1 MGKTQIA
8 RGKPGFVKDAKTPE
22 QLKQRARLSLITKL
36 RRRFLKV
43 LSVGYCSPSGKVC
56 ANCFTR
62 DNIHKVNAE
71 DTENP
76 TVDLLTLS
84 LSGGGLRLPLIEAK
98 VDKEKRRVSFQWQQQ
113 PLMPSMAK
121 EDRLMG
127 VIHERE
133 EKKSRLVEL
142 GTRGTS
148 GEKEWPLPEDWD
160 VNRLVVYGF
169 AVSENGQNASGTLGL
184 LETNGEA

>member
-1 MGKTQIA
+1 MAIFKPTIFQDISGSVGNVTSYKVGKTQIA
-8 RGKPGFVKDAKTPE
+8 RGKPGFVKDAQTPE

-76 TVDLLTLS
+76 TVV
-84 LSGGGLRLPLIEAK
+84 PC
-98 VDKEKRRVSFQWQQQ
+98 
-113 PLMPSMAK
+113 PC
-121 EDRLMG
+121 
-127 VIHERE
+127 
-133 EKKSRLVEL
+133 
-142 GTRGTS
+142 TS
-148 GEKEWPLPEDWD
+148 G
-160 VNRLVVYGF
+160 
-169 AVSENGQNASGTLGL
+169 
-184 LETNGEA
+184 